1 MAVTIINQTPLYK
14 LLPVGQEVVFVVSND
29 AVGDGESKVKFIAD
43 VHISVE
49 TPNLATTIN
58 FIGSFKTTPNN
69 AGVGIFD
76 FRNIIENYVKADNV
90 AYYSDLTSSRY
101 KNVTTTEIRQHPLHI
116 IDKYSLNNDSVRNMA
131 IVFAVEYQGA
141 TDSAGNQNDNVVRRA
156 ANTGVDS
163 DNFVL
168 FNGFLNYSDKL
179 TMDASAKFG
188 YNLQQFNLTDETKS
202 FLTNAPTTQ
211 YANIEDYG
219 TLAFLKDIG
228 TTTDISSIVF
238 TYYTEAGATSS
249 DVIENLSASGGS
261 NTATNSENRLLFF
274 GCFPGNLQN
283 WSATFIAAMPTLSY
297 YTVGAFN
304 TADSEVSETYTIHIN
319 CPNLKGYES
328 IRLCWINQWGAW
340 DYYTFTKKSVKTLNT
355 QGSTYTQLQGTWNKS
370 IYQVGSYRG
379 GKKSFRVN
387 STEKIKINTDFVSEN
402 ENVMFEELINS
413 PEVYLLDG
421 FQTDA
426 VNAMLNDYV
435 TPVRVISKSFTRK
448 TIANDNLLQY
458 SFEIEK
464 TKTLRT
470 QSI

>member
-1 MAVTIINQTPLYK
+1 
-14 LLPVGQEVVFVVSND
+14 
-29 AVGDGESKVKFIAD
+29 
-43 VHISVE
+43 
-49 TPNLATTIN
+49 
-58 FIGSFKTTPNN
+58 
-69 AGVGIFD
+69 
-76 FRNIIENYVKADNV
+76 
-90 AYYSDLTSSRY
+90 
-101 KNVTTTEIRQHPLHI
+101 
-116 IDKYSLNNDSVRNMA
+116 
-131 IVFAVEYQGA
+131 
-141 TDSAGNQNDNVVRRA
+141 
-156 ANTGVDS
+156 
-163 DNFVL
+163 
-168 FNGFLNYSDKL
+168 
-179 TMDASAKFG
+179 
-188 YNLQQFNLTDETKS
+188 
-202 FLTNAPTTQ
+202 
-211 YANIEDYG
+211 
-219 TLAFLKDIG
+219 
-228 TTTDISSIVF
+228 
-238 TYYTEAGATSS
+238 
-249 DVIENLSASGGS
+249 
-261 NTATNSENRLLFF
+261 
-274 GCFPGNLQN
+274 
-283 WSATFIAAMPTLSY
+283 MPTLSY